1 MRILRIESMF
11 TLVLPRTI
19 KAGFGWRKV
28 NETVTKSFDRCFC
41 YILDVSVDDGDKKVV
56 RNV

>member
-1 MRILRIESMF
+1 MF